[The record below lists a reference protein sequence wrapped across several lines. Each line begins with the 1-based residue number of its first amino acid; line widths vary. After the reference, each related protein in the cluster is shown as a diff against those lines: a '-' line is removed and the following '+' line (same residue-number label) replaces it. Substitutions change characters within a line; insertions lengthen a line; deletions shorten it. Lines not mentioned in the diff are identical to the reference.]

1 MQANIH
7 LVKSFTQNP
16 EQGSPTGVVLD
27 ADNLTDTHMQQIATE
42 LNFAESAFVLPPH
55 SDDADYR
62 LRFFAPKGEVDL
74 CGHATI
80 ATFHTL
86 VEQGRINIDEKTGK
100 ADLVQET
107 RAGKLG
113 VTCYDDGRVVM
124 KQKDPE
130 FGAIEEDRG
139 RIAQML
145 GFSTLVGSHEI
156 YSIFPD
162 DLPLQ
167 VVSTGTPKLLIPL
180 LETWILRMVE
190 PDLEA
195 IKSYCS
201 ETGGRG
207 FYPFA
212 TEGLMQPAD
221 FYARQFN
228 PLADENEDP
237 ITGVAAGALGAYAGK
252 YALLGGKKQQFVVA
266 QGYNLDMGG
275 DMFVDISDG
284 VRVGGYAVGYGERT
298 VILD

>member
-1 MQANIH
+1 MQANVH
-7 LVKSFTQNP
+7 LVKSFTQDP

-42 LNFAESAFVLPPH
+42 LNFAESAFVLPPG

-86 VEQGRINIDEKTGK
+86 VEQGRIHIDKNIGKT
-100 ADLVQET
+100 ALVQET

-113 VTCYDDGRVVM
+113 VTCHADGRVVM

-130 FGAIEEDRG
+130 FGAIEEDRD

-145 GFSTLVGSHEI
+145 GFDTGEI
-156 YSIFPD
+156 FEDLYD
-162 DLPLQ
+162 DLDPLPLQ
-167 VVSTGTPKLLIPL
+167 IVSTGTPKLLIPL
-180 LETWILRMVE
+180 LETWTLRMIE

-195 IKSYCS
+195 IKRYCMD
-201 ETGGRG
+201 TGARG
-207 FYPFA
+207 LYPFA

-228 PLADENEDP
+228 PLDDENEDP

-252 YALLGGKKQQFVVA
+252 YALLGGRKQQFIVA
-266 QGYNLDMGG
+266 QGYNLGMGG
-275 DMFVDISDG
+275 NMFVDIADG
-284 VRVGGYAVGYGERT
+284 IQVGGYAVSYGQRT
-298 VILD
+298 VVSV